1 MFNSTAQPDS
11 AIKRL
16 ADGVLAGM
24 IEILR
29 DRDLVPADPSDA
41 WCDRLA
47 AAAKAGMKSN
57 LDEVLDE
64 WADAVEAPGL
74 SDGWLHHMVTTQAAG
89 IALEAL
95 IAGEFIPAPSEPEQA
110 EDAHLE
116 AAYEDQFYIADDGAM
131 GW

>member
-29 DRDLVPADPSDA
+29 ERNLVPADPSDT

-47 AAAKAGMKSN
+47 AAARDTLKAE
-57 LDEVLDE
+57 LDDVLAE

-74 SDGWLHHMVTTQAAG
+74 SDGWLHHMVITQAAG

-95 IAGEFIPAPSEPEQA
+95 IAGGFIEPVVPEQA
-110 EDAHLE
+110 PDAHLE
-116 AAYEDQFYIADDGAM
+116 AAYEDQFDIG
-131 GW
+131 

>member
-1 MFNSTAQPDS
+1 MFNSTAQPDN

-29 DRDLVPADPSDA
+29 ERDLVPADPSDA

-47 AAAKAGMKSN
+47 SAAKAGLKSN
-57 LDEVLDE
+57 LDEVLEE
-64 WADAVEAPGL
+64 WADALEAPGL
-74 SDGWLHHMVTTQAAG
+74 RDGWLHHMVTTQAAV

-95 IAGEFIPAPSEPEQA
+95 RLGGFIEPVVPEQA
-110 EDAHLE
+110 PDAHLE
-116 AAYEDQFYIADDGAM
+116 AAYEDQFDIG
-131 GW
+131 